1 MLDDA
6 HLREIQTALH
16 LVKFSIDGCIYAYI
30 CVLRPYLR
38 PCVKRKAF
46 PVDVHDAAICLATIF
61 AFPTCVRIHIVISLT
76 LFEDANIREIYRSS
90 RKQIGFAGA
99 RFWNLTKNP
108 SINVRRNFA
117 ALFNGYKFEIWQRT
131 EIFDI
136 IEYEI
141 NVASPDNCFD
151 VTCARARARAHW
163 SACTYTRRI
172 FRRAH
177 YTELSGHRA
186 WCISQRPSRGR
197 TYSRPALR
205 KSLRATDNDSFRS
218 AVDGDHVNKHRQR
231 LDALVFSP
239 LSILAITIFC
249 LSLWANESSEGKKR
263 RVLSLPRKRYGRMA
277 LRETI
282 RSLCVTARR
291 TENALV
297 VVNARY
303 HFNRVFGEWL
313 NSIRCQFDWKY
324 ITRRFAKCS
333 TLRGVLCHAR
343 QTSPRTQV
351 CRER

>member
-1 MLDDA
+1 MSG
-6 HLREIQTALH
+6 EISQH
-16 LVKFSIDGCIYAYI
+16 
-30 CVLRPYLR
+30 YL
-38 PCVKRKAF
+38 
-46 PVDVHDAAICLATIF
+46 T
-61 AFPTCVRIHIVISLT
+61 
-76 LFEDANIREIYRSS
+76 
-90 RKQIGFAGA
+90 
-99 RFWNLTKNP
+99 
-108 SINVRRNFA
+108 SINLKFA
-117 ALFNGYKFEIWQRT
+117 QRT
-131 EIFDI
+131 EIFGI

-151 VTCARARARAHW
+151 VTCARARALIW
-163 SACTYTRRI
+163 ICTYTRRI

-218 AVDGDHVNKHRQR
+218 AVNGDHVNKHRQR

-249 LSLWANESSEGKKR
+249 LSLWASESSEGKKR

-291 TENALV
+291 RKTRSLLLMLAIILT
-297 VVNARY
+297 
-303 HFNRVFGEWL
+303 VFSVSNL
-313 NSIRCQFDWKY
+313 IRLDVSSVWKY

-333 TLRGVLCHAR
+333 TLRGVLLSRSSNISTHASM
-343 QTSPRTQV
+343 Q
-351 CRER
+351 REIKCFISQ